1 MKTNFV
7 TTAVLIFAT
16 ILTTHAQDIVLGD
29 FEDGLGEW
37 ETWEAPLSTEVN
49 PDDTG
54 INTSDSVALLDQS
67 NETWSG
73 MSLWLGADYI
83 QSNHVTVKVD
93 VYSVDS
99 TNNIKLQMDNPVDS
113 EEEMIEMYK
122 TIDADTWTSLEF
134 DISAETYK
142 NYQQIA
148 LQAGAQTLV
157 YFDNITLVEGETV
170 SGGDEVMIEDFETPS
185 STSWTTWED
194 GTYGFEENIY
204 KSGINTSDSVAY
216 IDQSTTG
223 EWSGSLVNWDGSSYT
238 VRSHH
243 VKLIVDVYP
252 VDSSATVKLH
262 MDNSV
267 SEATNVEQYVND
279 VPANTWTAVEFNT
292 SDLEAYDYQQIGF
305 QTDGGMVYF
314 DNLRVVLAEGT
325 PIDATVTQDLEL
337 RVTNETITLLNVE
350 TIETVS
356 IVSISGT
363 VCMQENTATINISS
377 LKKGMYIIV
386 LNNGEATAQF
396 IK

>member
-1 MKTNFV
+1 MKTKIF
-7 TTAVLIFAT
+7 TLVLFCAT
-16 ILTTHAQDIVLGD
+16 IFTTQAQDIVLGD
-29 FEDGLGEW
+29 FEDGLGDW
-37 ETWEAPLSTEVN
+37 TTWGAPLSAETN
-49 PDDTG
+49 PDKTG
-54 INTSDSVALLDQS
+54 SNTSDFVALLDQS
-67 NETWSG
+67 DETWSG
-73 MSLWLGADYI
+73 MALWLGENFI
-83 QSNHVTVKVD
+83 QSNHVSIKVD

-99 TNNIKLQMDNPVDS
+99 TNNIKLQIDNPVDT
-113 EEEMIEMYK
+113 EQEMIEMYK
-122 TIDADTWTSLEF
+122 TINANTWTSLEF

-157 YFDNITLVEGETV
+157 YFDNVTITEGTSV

-185 STSWTTWED
+185 STSWNTWKE
-194 GTYGFEENIY
+194 GTYGFEENTD

-216 IDQSTTG
+216 INQSA
-223 EWSGSLVNWDGSSYT
+223 EWDGSLVKWDGNSYT

-243 VKLIVDVYP
+243 EKLIVDVYP

-267 SEATNVEQYVND
+267 SDAANVEQYAND

-292 SDLEAYDYQQIGF
+292 SELEAYDYQQIAF
-305 QTDGGMVYF
+305 QTDGGLVYF

-325 PIDATVTQDLEL
+325 SINATATQDLEL
-337 RVTNETITLLNVE
+337 RVTNETVTLLNVE

-356 IVSISGT
+356 IISISGT
-363 VCMQENTATINISS
+363 VCIQKNTATIDINS
-377 LKKGMYIIV
+377 LPQGIYIVV

-396 IK
+396 VK